1 MLQRRRKTI
10 TKTRTA
16 LTKKDIAEM
25 VYEELGYDPG
35 HSHQEC
41 FNMIETL
48 IEIIKSTL
56 ETGEEV
62 LISGFG
68 KFDVKEKT
76 ERRGRNPATGED
88 MVLKARRVVTF
99 NASKTL
105 RDLVNDC

>member
-1 MLQRRRKTI
+1 MLQRRRKT
-10 TKTRTA
+10 KTRTT
-16 LTKKDIAEM
+16 LTKKDVAEM
-25 VYEELGYDPG
+25 VYEELGFDPG
-35 HSHQEC
+35 YSHQEC

-56 ETGEEV
+56 ETDEEV

-68 KFDVKEKT
+68 KFAVKEKA

-88 MVLKARRVVTF
+88 MMLKARRVVTF

-105 RDLVNDC
+105 RDLVNDS

>member
-1 MLQRRRKTI
+1 
-10 TKTRTA
+10 
-16 LTKKDIAEM
+16 M
-25 VYEELGYDPG
+25 VYEELGFDPG
-35 HSHQEC
+35 YSHQEC

-68 KFDVKEKT
+68 KFAVKEKA

-88 MVLKARRVVTF
+88 MMLKARRVATF
-99 NASKTL
+99 NVSKTL
-105 RDLVNDC
+105 RDLVNDS